1 MESTVRS
8 AQVHPEFD
16 NREDSE
22 GSIRSGHLKAIGAL
36 VSVGERWDD
45 GGKGGDMDTPP
56 CPEMCCKG
64 QIGITGK
71 KVASQ
76 MVLKRE
82 TE

>member
-1 MESTVRS
+1 MVRS

-22 GSIRSGHLKAIGAL
+22 ESVRSGHLKAIGAL

-45 GGKGGDMDTPP
+45 GRKGGDMDTPP

>member
-1 MESTVRS
+1 MESTVPS

-22 GSIRSGHLKAIGAL
+22 GSVRSGHLKAIGAL
-36 VSVGERWDD
+36 VRWDD
-45 GGKGGDMDTPP
+45 GRKGGDMDTPP

>member
-1 MESTVRS
+1 M
-8 AQVHPEFD
+8 
-16 NREDSE
+16 
-22 GSIRSGHLKAIGAL
+22 KAIGAL

-45 GGKGGDMDTPP
+45 GRKGGDMDTPP